1 MGLGV
6 LFRKFNR
13 LLADRRGGVSGVLA
27 FMIVPVIGAVGMGV
41 EASSWYL
48 IQRAMQ
54 NTADSAVMAAA
65 TNACG
70 PTDSCAVNDG
80 SHTYI
85 QEAESVAAEM
95 GFENGEDETTVVAA
109 KVTCP
114 DATTDCYQVT
124 LTRLIPVSLVRVI
137 GFNGDVTLSDGSR
150 AQTVV
155 ATAIAK
161 RNATANSYCL
171 LALGTGTSISTAGAP
186 KADMS
191 GCKIATNGSADC
203 KGHDLGA
210 DWIDA
215 VGTNK
220 NCSGDATWESEG
232 IATIADPYASLA
244 SNIPSNTCSSFAGES
259 HSGPL
264 TINTTKTVCGNF
276 NITGDTDVTT
286 DADGGI
292 LLIVNGNLNI
302 AKNMTLRT
310 LADSGLTVIFTG
322 ANGASHILEGEGTLD
337 IAGPTEGDWSG
348 VAVYQDPALTSIV
361 DMSDAGNAPTWNV
374 TGLMYFPHADIE
386 FKGIVNKASNG
397 HNCFALVVETFT
409 SKGTTTILEQQT
421 ECQQAG
427 LPPPSGSELVR
438 HALVQ

>member
-1 MGLGV
+1 MQLGV
-6 LFRKFNR
+6 LFRIFRR

-54 NTADSAVMAAA
+54 NAADSSAMAAA

-70 PTDSCAVNDG
+70 PTDSCAVDDG
-80 SHTYI
+80 SHTYD

-95 GFENGEDETTVVAA
+95 GFENDDGTTVVAA

-114 DATTDCYQVT
+114 DTSTDCYQVT
-124 LTRLIPVSLVRVI
+124 LTKLVPISLVRVI
-137 GFNGDVTLSDGSR
+137 GFNGDATLGDGTR

-171 LALGTGTSISTAGAP
+171 LALGTGTSIATSGAP
-186 KADMS
+186 FADMT
-191 GCKIATNGSADC
+191 GCKLATNGSADC
-203 KGHDLGA
+203 KGHDLEA

-220 NCSGDATWESEG
+220 NCSANDSWESEG
-232 IATIADPYASLA
+232 IATIADPYAGLA
-244 SNIPSNTCSSFAGES
+244 SNIPSNTCSSYPGENA
-259 HSGPL
+259 SGSM
-264 TINTTKTVCGNF
+264 TINDVHPVCGNF
-276 NITGDTDVTT
+276 NVTDNLDVTT

-292 LLIVNGNLNI
+292 LLIVDGDLNI
-302 AKNMTLRT
+302 ANNKTLRT
-310 LADSGLTVIFTG
+310 LADSGLTVILTG
-322 ANGASHILEGEGTLD
+322 TNGASHVLAGGGTLD
-337 IAGPTEGDWSG
+337 IAAPTEGTWSG

-361 DMSDAGNAPTWNV
+361 DMSDAGNKPTWNV
-374 TGLMYFPHADIE
+374 TGLMYFPHADIL
-386 FKGIVNKASNG
+386 FTGIVNKASNG

-409 SKGTTTILEQQT
+409 AKGTVTILEQQT
-421 ECQQAG
+421 ECKEAG